1 MMITMAW
8 IKVIDENEATGNLK
22 RIYKK
27 IRDERGKLSNIM
39 KIHSLNPRSMETHL
53 ALYVNLMF
61 GKSNL
66 SREER
71 EIIATAVSVAN
82 NCDYCKLHHGEAL
95 KHYWKDSEKVQ
106 SFMDDP
112 LSYNLP
118 EKTKKMVEYAIK
130 LTKTPDQ
137 VTEKDVEDLRSVGF
151 EDRDILDIALITSY
165 FNFVNRIA
173 LGLGVDFSPE
183 EISGYKY

>member
-1 MMITMAW
+1 MAW
-8 IKVIDENEATGNLK
+8 IEVIDENEANGQLK
-22 RIYKK
+22 RIYEK
-27 IRDERGKLSNIM
+27 IKGTRGKVANIM

-61 GKSNL
+61 GQSKL

-71 EIIATAVSVAN
+71 EIIATAVSSAN

-95 KHYWKDSEKVQ
+95 NHYWKDKEKIQ
-106 SFMDDP
+106 QFMEDP
-112 LSYNLP
+112 LGLDLP
-118 EKTKKMVEYAIK
+118 EKTKAMIQYALK

-137 VTEKDVEDLRSVGF
+137 VSEEDVESLRNAGF
-151 EDRDILDIALITSY
+151 SDRDILDIALITSY

-173 LGLGVDFSPE
+173 LGLGVEFSPE
-183 EISGYKY
+183 EISGYNY

>member
-1 MMITMAW
+1 MPW
-8 IKVIDENEATGNLK
+8 INVIEEDEASGSLK
-22 RIYKK
+22 RIYEK
-27 IRDERGKLSNIM
+27 IKGERGKIANIM

-61 GKSNL
+61 GRSNL
-66 SREER
+66 TREER
-71 EIIATAVSVAN
+71 ELIATAVSAIN

-95 KHYWKDSEKVQ
+95 NFYWKDEKKIKE
-106 SFMDDP
+106 FINDP
-112 LSYNLP
+112 LSFDLP
-118 EKTKKMVEYAIK
+118 EKSKVMIKHTMK

-137 VTEKDVEDLRSVGF
+137 ITENDIQELKEIGF
-151 EDRDILDIALITSY
+151 SDRDILDITLITSY

-173 LGLGVDFSPE
+173 LGLGVEFTPE